1 MPHLLP
7 TRRIVLVA
15 VPPLEEV
22 DLFGPVSCFLAANRE
37 SQAMTPPY
45 QLDIVAGT
53 EGNNIAG
60 HSGIALLSTQCFT
73 EVSGHIDTLIIA
85 SGREAHLSH
94 SKKLLNWIRQTAA
107 RSRRVVSICTGAFL
121 LAEAGLLQQ
130 RRATTHWQWTQQLAR
145 SYPAI
150 QVQADAIWTQ
160 DGKFYTSAGV
170 TTGIDL
176 ALALIEEDL
185 GSASSLQVARDM
197 VVFLRRPGGQTQF
210 SVALTKRQPESPSLH
225 QLQLWIADH
234 LDSDL
239 SVERLAEHMAMSPR
253 NFSRIFK
260 QEIGETPARY
270 VQQVRVEQARRM
282 LEQDVSS
289 LERIAATC
297 GYRDV
302 QLLRRALQRELGV
315 SPGAYRARFRARA
328 M

>member
-1 MPHLLP
+1 MPALIP
-7 TRRIVLVA
+7 TRRIVFVA
-15 VPPLEEV
+15 VPPLIEV
-22 DLFGPVSCFLAANRE
+22 DLFGPVSCFLAANYE
-37 SQAMTPPY
+37 IQALAAPY
-45 QLDIVAGT
+45 QIQIVAGT
-53 EGNNIAG
+53 EGKNIAG
-60 HSGIALLSTQCFT
+60 HSGIAVLASQSFT
-73 EVSGHIDTLIIA
+73 EVSGAIDTLIIA
-85 SGREAHLSH
+85 SGHEAHIPH
-94 SKKLLNWIRQTAA
+94 DKKLIKWISQTAE

-130 RRATTHWQWTQQLAR
+130 RRATTHWQCTARLAQR
-145 SYPAI
+145 YPGT

-160 DGKFYTSAGV
+160 DGNIYTSAGV

-185 GSASSLQVARDM
+185 GSAISLQVARNM

-225 QLQLWIADH
+225 ELQLWIAEH

-239 SVERLAEHMAMSPR
+239 SVERLAEHMAMSSR

-282 LEQDVSS
+282 LEQSTSS
-289 LERIAATC
+289 LERIAAAC

-302 QLLRRALQRELGV
+302 QILRRALQRELGV
-315 SPGAYRARFRARA
+315 SPAAYRARFRATGV
-328 M
+328 